1 MDYDSDSSGDEDFDD
16 TGVLLGYAAE
26 ELIED
31 TISHLGGWPVCS
43 TKSPRHY
50 KEKHTTDHRN
60 SPIEMA
66 R

>member
-43 TKSPRHY
+43 TESPAT
-50 KEKHTTDHRN
+50 KK
-60 SPIEMA
+60 
-66 R
+66 